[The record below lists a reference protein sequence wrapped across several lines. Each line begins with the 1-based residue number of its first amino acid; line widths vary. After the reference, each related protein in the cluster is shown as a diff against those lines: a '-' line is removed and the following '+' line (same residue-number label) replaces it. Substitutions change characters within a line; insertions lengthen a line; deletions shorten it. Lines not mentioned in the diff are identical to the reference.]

1 MKRYRILYN
10 PLAGDG
16 TGREAAMHLLDLL
29 PDCELRFYDLTT
41 IGSISSFLAKND
53 PKDALLLA
61 GGDGTLSRFANEA
74 VTLSPRQEVYYYAT
88 GVHND
93 FWHDI
98 GRQRGDP
105 PVRVNRYLENLPV
118 MRTGDGD
125 LRFLNGVTA
134 SAGVPFSAAHSHST
148 TVTVTVD
155 GVSHVFHRAWLVTVT
170 HGKHLGGFLLS
181 PSQDRLS
188 AGRTL
193 TVTVLHGVGRFGV
206 AHVLRA
212 LRTGRPVRHSAA
224 VTVLTGKQITVCG
237 STGQLPLTVTR
248 DSTPSPSSGEIR
260 CGR

>member
-74 VTLSPRQEVYYYAT
+74 VTLSSRQEVYYYAT

-105 PVRVNRYLENLPV
+105 PVRINRYLDNI
-118 MRTGDGD
+118 RIQI
-125 LRFLNGVTA
+125 
-134 SAGVPFSAAHSHST
+134 
-148 TVTVTVD
+148 
-155 GVSHVFHRAWLVTVT
+155 
-170 HGKHLGGFLLS
+170 GKHYQSICDRDGYVSADKVKNAYLGTATCGF
-181 PSQDRLS
+181 
-188 AGRTL
+188 
-193 TVTVLHGVGRFGV
+193 
-206 AHVLRA
+206 
-212 LRTGRPVRHSAA
+212 
-224 VTVLTGKQITVCG
+224 
-237 STGQLPLTVTR
+237 STA
-248 DSTPSPSSGEIR
+248 
-260 CGR
+260 